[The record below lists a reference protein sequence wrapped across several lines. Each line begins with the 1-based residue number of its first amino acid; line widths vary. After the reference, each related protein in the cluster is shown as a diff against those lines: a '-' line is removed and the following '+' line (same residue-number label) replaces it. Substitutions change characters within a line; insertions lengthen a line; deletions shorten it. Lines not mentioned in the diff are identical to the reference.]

1 MTYSSTPRH
10 QHGLGRVRDELA
22 TTGISTRH
30 EQGDGWGNRA
40 EVPGSHLLL
49 PCSIP
54 SSCKHG
60 NKTPISIKV
69 RRSIIALVKR
79 MMDAQLQCSSFME
92 RRERGQ
98 WPYKSPKAHQR
109 LESEQRN
116 TRIKWRSGEYH
127 RKNGQTLYLNTLKS
141 CVRMQYEPISVIS
154 RDIGLLSRVHD
165 RELAWL
171 DDFLNLRNLRR
182 KGIHRDGGH
191 ASMFRACRILW
202 TRRQKNVVL
211 EWSAQQSLTSNANS
225 LADAICSSQRQLSR
239 PEATITST
247 QMRLVLL
254 NLSLTCTN
262 FSTACSNI
270 LRCCWRFVCGRC
282 DEATAEKKP
291 QRKKPQR
298 EGESSLRV
306 RRNCQLQ
313 WFRS

>member
-1 MTYSSTPRH
+1 MHSCNAAASWKDANVGSDHTSPR
-10 QHGLGRVRDELA
+10 
-22 TTGISTRH
+22 RH
-30 EQGDGWGNRA
+30 TNGWRA
-40 EVPGSHLLL
+40 S
-49 PCSIP
+49 
-54 SSCKHG
+54 
-60 NKTPISIKV
+60 
-69 RRSIIALVKR
+69 
-79 MMDAQLQCSSFME
+79 
-92 RRERGQ
+92 RET
-98 WPYKSPKAHQR
+98 H
-109 LESEQRN
+109 
-116 TRIKWRSGEYH
+116 IKWRSGEYH

-291 QRKKPQR
+291 QRKKQLK
-298 EGESSLRV
+298 EAESSLRV
-306 RRNCQLQ
+306 RRNCHPAMVSLKSETLDENEFYRQKLTKLK
-313 WFRS
+313 